1 MEDEVTNVHRLNWRD
16 LSAAS
21 SAICAQGVEQ
31 YALLGLIRADKL
43 VLSWYPMSHITLAL
57 MPTVSTLS
65 SPNRIVWELFQALRR
80 LCGRVQ
86 EAHDAQDESALR
98 QDAALCVILAVQ
110 CVEVFFNVYF
120 RVLVSEP
127 AYAHAAEKI
136 AADLARTQCGLD
148 GKIKEWPSIVFG
160 QKLPLDKAVG
170 QRFVAL
176 KNLRHTL
183 VHFTSSDET
192 LPIPGVAIHGLA
204 NTSVYESLSA
214 KVAFEALHTAEGI
227 LCEVFVL
234 KGIAPENLSHA
245 LHSWTGRPPI

>member
-1 MEDEVTNVHRLNWRD
+1 MQPSGN
-16 LSAAS
+16 AAT
-21 SAICAQGVEQ
+21 QQ
-31 YALLGLIRADKL
+31 YALRGLIPADKL
-43 VLSWYPMSHITLAL
+43 VLLRYPMSHITLAL

-86 EAHDAQDESALR
+86 EAHDAQDESVLR

-127 AYAHAAEKI
+127 TYAHAAEKI
-136 AADLARTQCGLD
+136 VADMARAQCGLD
-148 GKIKEWPSIVFG
+148 KKIKEWPHIVFG
-160 QKLPLDKAVG
+160 QNLRLDKAAG

-176 KNLRHTL
+176 KNLRHKL
-183 VHFTSSDET
+183 VHFTSSHET
-192 LPIPGVAIHGLA
+192 FSIPGVAIHGLA
-204 NTSVYESLSA
+204 DTSVYESLSA
-214 KVAFEALHTAEGI
+214 KIALEALHTAEGI
-227 LCEVFVL
+227 LCEVFL
-234 KGIAPENLSHA
+234 LRGIAPAELSHA